1 MAYPHGHWEWPNHVF
16 SQPALSPIPSHMRA
30 HGLPCSNKGSARGCA
45 GGQVAPPPSSHGAF
59 PSAWLVVAGAI
70 WLPDVEPRVTLAYV
84 ALGGCADDTGLI
96 LGELTEYRCT
106 EDFPHCV
113 PIFCVSNINWQA
125 VSAVVRRGMGKPRY
139 CSWAYKEVPDRWR
152 TPVKAWCS
160 YWPAARAT
168 RIATLCTHTSHRR
181 GRPGGL
187 TVCLQLTISLP
198 HPPKQHSVG
207 LAWCCEARIRVLA
220 PLPVHAQTHPDRSN
234 LATCLPSS
242 LAEQACTPSSAD
254 LSYFARTRQRRH
266 RIHARPCIAST
277 GRGGSPAVLPTA
289 SRLLRPPVAI
299 I

>member
-1 MAYPHGHWEWPNHVF
+1 MCADLLCEQYKLEGRVPGCAPRHGQASLLLMGV
-16 SQPALSPIPSHMRA
+16 QRSP
-30 HGLPCSNKGSARGCA
+30 GSLADTRESVVLLLARGPGNANC
-45 GGQVAPPPSSHGAF
+45 H
-59 PSAWLVVAGAI
+59 
-70 WLPDVEPRVTLAYV
+70 
-84 ALGGCADDTGLI
+84 
-96 LGELTEYRCT
+96 
-106 EDFPHCV
+106 
-113 PIFCVSNINWQA
+113 
-125 VSAVVRRGMGKPRY
+125 
-139 CSWAYKEVPDRWR
+139 
-152 TPVKAWCS
+152 
-160 YWPAARAT
+160 
-168 RIATLCTHTSHRR
+168 LCTHTSHRR

-234 LATCLPSS
+234 VATCLPSS

-254 LSYFARTRQRRH
+254 LSHFARTRQRRH

>member
-1 MAYPHGHWEWPNHVF
+1 MLSHNRHCP
-16 SQPALSPIPSHMRA
+16 QSPIPSHMRA

-45 GGQVAPPPSSHGAF
+45 GGQVASPSSHGAF
-59 PSAWLVVAGAI
+59 PSAWLVVAGAN
-70 WLPDVEPRVTLAYV
+70 WLPDVEPRVTLAYF

-113 PIFCVSNINWQA
+113 PTFCVSNINWKA
-125 VSAVVRRGMGKPRY
+125 VSPVVRRGMGKPRY

-207 LAWCCEARIRVLA
+207 LAWCREARIRVSRTA
-220 PLPVHAQTHPDRSN
+220 PG
-234 LATCLPSS
+234 TCTDAPRPQQSCHS
-242 LAEQACTPSSAD
+242 LAWCP
-254 LSYFARTRQRRH
+254 RRASL
-266 RIHARPCIAST
+266 HAVV
-277 GRGGSPAVLPTA
+277 GGPFILRSHPTA
-289 SRLLRPPVAI
+289 EASHPR
-299 I
+299 